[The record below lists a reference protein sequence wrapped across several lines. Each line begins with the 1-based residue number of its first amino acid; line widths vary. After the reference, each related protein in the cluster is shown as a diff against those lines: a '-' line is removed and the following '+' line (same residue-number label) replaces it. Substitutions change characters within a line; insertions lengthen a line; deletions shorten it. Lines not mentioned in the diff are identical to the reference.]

1 MITLNQEGTA
11 YLKDGLEFSRV
22 TDILKSCGII
32 DPRWFDEFAAL
43 RGTYVHKATHLFDQ
57 GILNFKTL
65 DPQLLGYVNAW
76 ASFRKDHPQLKFLAG
91 EMTVY
96 SERLRSAGTLDVLA
110 ESPGCL
116 EIIDKKAA
124 TTLNPAVEI
133 QTAAYMT
140 MYREMTAHKKV
151 IKRRA
156 VQLFPDGTYKSRIL
170 ADVNDV
176 SIWLSAVNIHNW
188 KRKRR

>member
-1 MITLNQEGTA
+1 MILNAEGTA

-22 TDILKSCGII
+22 TDVLKSCGII

-43 RGTYVHKATHLFDQ
+43 RGTYVHKATYLYDKRD
-57 GILNFKTL
+57 LNFDTL
-65 DPQLLGYVNAW
+65 DPQLLGYVNGW
-76 ASFRKDHPQLKFLAG
+76 IKFRDEHPQIKILKG
-91 EMTVY
+91 EMTVF
-96 SERLRSAGTLDVLA
+96 SERMRCAGTLDILA

-124 TTLNPAVEI
+124 TSLNPAVEI

-140 MYREMTAHKKV
+140 MYREMTNEKRT

-176 SIWLSAVNIHNW
+176 GIWLSAANLHNW
-188 KRKRR
+188 KLKRR